1 MRWLLLG
8 NQDLN
13 MYVLRKK
20 GEFLLLYQLID
31 FQKIYQDS
39 QIDIS
44 IPSQTQRIPSAVPH
58 NCPKRV
64 LIPAL

>member
-20 GEFLLLYQLID
+20 GEFLLLLYQLID
-31 FQKIYQDS
+31 FQKMYQDS

-44 IPSQTQRIPSAVPH
+44 IPSQTQRIPSAVPP
-58 NCPKRV
+58 NSDEFST
-64 LIPAL
+64 PAP